1 MKTLSYTYASSLLN
15 TNNHYNEKVLGRG
28 IMSAS
33 HINSPSYYGL
43 QAGDSPL
50 VQGSSRISNSLS
62 LTKGEEKS
70 AVVNLSSLATEMSR
84 LLSKENAATVS
95 PAEFDAFLEEIH
107 GQLQEMVEQEAGNI
121 AEILLERPNS
131 ADTTRR
137 SIAEQA
143 ANHLM
148 SKFYNSEEPYPQTS
162 SENPFATLDRHSL
175 STIAFD
181 DSGDFTSAERYL
193 AFLQMTE
200 NDTDFRNQA
209 FELRDNAYV
218 AEDGHAGA
226 DPSHM
231 ARRVDAKL
239 VSGMTEAERAWRGVS
254 AAYEEA
260 TLAQAANGNL
270 AELPA
275 YTNGVKTSPDSVF
288 VVMGDEDGGV
298 LRSIDIQTLIK
309 NEEEGMSLLKMA
321 LRNLEQK
328 DSQER

>member
-28 IMSAS
+28 TMSAS
-33 HINSPSYYGL
+33 HINSPNYYGL

-50 VQGSSRISNSLS
+50 IQGASRSSSSLS
-62 LTKGEEKS
+62 LARGEEKS
-70 AVVNLSSLATEMSR
+70 AVVTLSSQAMEMSK
-84 LLSKENAATVS
+84 LLSKENASTVS

-121 AEILLERPNS
+121 AEILLKRPNS
-131 ADTTRR
+131 VDTTRR

-148 SKFYNSEEPYPQTS
+148 SKFYNSDEPYPQAS

-181 DSGDFTSAERYL
+181 NSGDFTSAERYL

-209 FELRDNAYV
+209 FELRR
-218 AEDGHAGA
+218 EPHAVEGDDA
-226 DPSHM
+226 GTARAAM
-231 ARRVDAKL
+231 ARQVDAKL
-239 VSGMTEAERAWRGVS
+239 VAGMTETERAWRGVS
-254 AAYEEA
+254 SPYEMN
-260 TLAQAANGNL
+260 TQPQAESRDL
-270 AELPA
+270 VDLPT
-275 YTNGVKTSPDSVF
+275 YTNGVNTSPDSVF
-288 VVMGDEDGGV
+288 VVMGDEDRGV

-321 LRNLEQK
+321 LRNIEQK
-328 DSQER
+328 DSKER

>member
-1 MKTLSYTYASSLLN
+1 MKTYSYAHASSLLN
-15 TNNHYNEKVLGRG
+15 VNDHYNEKVLGRG
-28 IMSAS
+28 TMSG
-33 HINSPSYYGL
+33 HYIINGSYTGL

-50 VQGSSRISNSLS
+50 LKGSSGMDGSLS
-62 LTKGEEKS
+62 LARSDEKS
-70 AVVNLSSLATEMSR
+70 AVVNLSSMAMEMSKI
-84 LLSKENAATVS
+84 LSKENAATAS
-95 PAEFDAFLEEIH
+95 PAAFDAFLEEIH
-107 GQLQEMVEQEAGNI
+107 GQLQEMVGQEAGKV
-121 AEILLERPNS
+121 AEVLLERPDS
-131 ADTTRR
+131 FDKTRL

-148 SKFYNSEEPYPQTS
+148 SKFYNSDEPYPQAS
-162 SENPFATLDRHSL
+162 SENPFAELDRHSL
-175 STIAFD
+175 SKIAFD
-181 DSGDFTSAERYL
+181 DSGDFTSAERHL

-200 NDTDFRNQA
+200 NDTHFRNQA
-209 FELRDNAYV
+209 HELYSDTYA
-218 AEDGHAGA
+218 AEGDYGGGLTR
-226 DPSHM
+226 M
-231 ARRVDAKL
+231 ARQVDAKL
-239 VSGMTEAERAWRGVS
+239 ISGMTEAERAWRGVS
-254 AAYEEA
+254 AAYEE
-260 TLAQAANGNL
+260 TMLPQAANGNL